1 MARSTFSGPVMS
13 QAGFMTEP
21 RYIFATDVIAGQVQ
35 IEATGTYIILSA
47 ADGGPSSETKFVL
60 PEVVSGS
67 FSLSSQPAD
76 QRYNGAQGTLIN
88 YGAQAHVLKGF
99 GTQPVNGDAD
109 GVVVPAAHVVQWGGN
124 GNQAAPWVAAE
135 MALCTGYTPSP

>member
-1 MARSTFSGPVMS
+1 MSRTTFSGPVKAN
-13 QAGFMTEP
+13 AGYMTEP
-21 RYIFATDVIAGQVQ
+21 RYVFATDVVNDEVQ

-47 ADGGPSSETKFVL
+47 ADGGPSSEVAFVL
-60 PEVVSGS
+60 PQVVSGA
-67 FSLSSQPAD
+67 FDLNNQPAD

-109 GVVVPAAHVVQWGGN
+109 GVVVKAAHIVQWGGN
-124 GNQAAPWVAAE
+124 GNQAAPWVAGE
-135 MALCTGYTPSP
+135 MALCGGYTPS

>member
-1 MARSTFSGPVMS
+1 MSRTTFTGPIKS
-13 QAGFMTEP
+13 AAGFMTQP
-21 RYIFATDVIAGQVQ
+21 IYVFATDVVDGEVA

-47 ADGGPSSETKFVL
+47 ADGGPATETAFVL
-60 PEVVSGS
+60 PQVESGT
-67 FSLSSQPAD
+67 FSLTQQPAD
-76 QRYNGAQGTLIN
+76 ERYNGAQGTLIN
-88 YGAQAHVLKGF
+88 YGAVDHVLKGF

-135 MALCTGYTPSP
+135 MALCTGYTPS